1 MKMEHKEILKCLCH
15 LGFIVNHTIY
25 LDTSFLEKYIPFEVV
40 YRLIKINPA
49 IFAN

>member
-1 MKMEHKEILKCLCH
+1 MENKVLKIFVPFWFF
-15 LGFIVNHTIY
+15 GESIIS
-25 LDTSFLEKYIPFEVV
+25 LDTSFPEKYIPFELV